1 VTRCDGSLRASCRTD
16 SAREERA
23 MSFWPTDAWYAIH
36 VTCKSEK
43 TVESL
48 LQYKGYEP
56 FVPRYLSRKR
66 WSDRLK
72 TVELPLFPGYV
83 FVRAL
88 EMGVGGL
95 VCSTP
100 GVKRVVGFGGRPS
113 AIPDSE
119 IDVVRRLTFL
129 GKALPVPYLRIGQ
142 RVEIRDGPFAGII
155 GIIRKTKD
163 RASIIVSIELISRSI
178 CVEVDES
185 QIGAMD
191 PAIPHIGFLKPVPEG
206 NSMAVVPRRFVL

>member
-1 VTRCDGSLRASCRTD
+1 
-16 SAREERA
+16 
-23 MSFWPTDAWYAIH
+23 MPFWPTDAWYAVH

-48 LQYKGYEP
+48 LQYKGYEL

-88 EMGVGGL
+88 AMGVGGL
-95 VCSTP
+95 VCATP

-119 IDVVRRLTFL
+119 IDAVRRLTFL

-142 RVEIRDGPFAGII
+142 RVEIKDGPFAGII

-163 RASIIVSIELISRSI
+163 RASITVSVELISQSI
-178 CVEVDES
+178 CIEVDES
-185 QIGAMD
+185 QIGATD
-191 PAIPHIGFLKPVPEG
+191 PAIPHIGFVKPSSESGSITVI
-206 NSMAVVPRRFVL
+206 PRRFVL